1 MQHLPIII
9 TMPYKAPDPNHFF
22 EGRDLDTDEKAFHKA
37 INIQHDVEYSTLE
50 LMKIVEVFEQYPAT
64 TEVEIEIKEKMI
76 EKTKQFMS
84 EILYKQR
91 NKRRERATLNKLDRM
106 D

>member
-1 MQHLPIII
+1 
-9 TMPYKAPDPNHFF
+9 
-22 EGRDLDTDEKAFHKA
+22 
-37 INIQHDVEYSTLE
+37 
-50 LMKIVEVFEQYPAT
+50 MKIVEVFEKYPAT
-64 TEVEIEIKEKMI
+64 TEEEINVRDKMV

-91 NKRRERATLNKLDRM
+91 GKWRERATLNKLDRM

>member
-1 MQHLPIII
+1 
-9 TMPYKAPDPNHFF
+9 MPYTAPDPDYVF
-22 EGRDLDTDEKAFHKA
+22 EGRNLEADEKAFHKA

-50 LMKIVEVFEQYPAT
+50 LMKIVEIFEKYPAT
-64 TEVEIEIKEKMI
+64 TEEEINVRDKMV

-91 NKRRERATLNKLDRM
+91 GKWRERTTLNKLDRM